1 MKPVKLFTSNFLHKS
16 DFTHVQHQ
24 AISAQTEYIYTRI
37 VGLQV
42 LLLQDGQIN
51 IVVHILHLRLVRN
64 TMFYAG
70 NSTQIFHLQKP
81 FNYMSEMA
89 KTLIFI

>member
-1 MKPVKLFTSNFLHKS
+1 MHKS

-64 TMFYAG
+64 TMF
-70 NSTQIFHLQKP
+70 LQVIPLKFSIYKNP
-81 FNYMSEMA
+81 S
-89 KTLIFI
+89 II